1 VTNVSISLRLTAWFS
16 AVFLAGFVLFGIVMW
31 LQLATSL
38 EQGRKRT
45 LSRRA
50 SRLGDL
56 VRDYRGARS
65 EVLAARYAEFA
76 DATPEGNLIQL
87 YAEDGKRL
95 FPGTQTTSVF
105 PWPPL
110 RPSGEQYD
118 RVSNDDR
125 YFLVL
130 TRHTVIGG
138 ERYVVRVAGQLEDNR
153 LLLAMFTRGLVAATP
168 ALLLA
173 SALFGYLLSRRALR
187 PVDRLTLA
195 LRSISIG
202 NLPERL
208 PVQATG
214 DELQRLATTCNEML
228 ARVEGAVGRINRF
241 TADASHELRSPI
253 SFIRTVAEYG
263 LRNPQLD
270 SESRQGFEEILVE
283 AEEASRLLE
292 DMLCLA
298 RADAGQAEVHFEPVN
313 LSEVLEEV
321 CEKARPIAQ
330 KKQQRLTLSQDV
342 SHHLMV
348 QGDRSA
354 LRRLIWTLLDNAM
367 KYTPERGRVE
377 IQAEGMSSAV
387 RLTVRDSGVG
397 IAANVLPRVFDRFFR
412 ADASRSQTEGS
423 GLGLAIAKW
432 IADCHRATLTVDSVP
447 GQGSIFRVDFPA
459 AT

>member
-1 VTNVSISLRLTAWFS
+1 
-16 AVFLAGFVLFGIVMW
+16 M
-31 LQLATSL
+31 
-38 EQGRKRT
+38 
-45 LSRRA
+45 
-50 SRLGDL
+50 
-56 VRDYRGARS
+56 
-65 EVLAARYAEFA
+65 
-76 DATPEGNLIQL
+76 
-87 YAEDGKRL
+87 
-95 FPGTQTTSVF
+95 
-105 PWPPL
+105 
-110 RPSGEQYD
+110 
-118 RVSNDDR
+118 
-125 YFLVL
+125 L

-270 SESRQGFEEILVE
+270 PESRQGFEEILVE

-292 DMLCLA
+292 DMLCMA

-354 LRRLIWTLLDNAM
+354 LRRLIWTLLDKCN
-367 KYTPERGRVE
+367 E
-377 IQAEGMSSAV
+377 IYA
-387 RLTVRDSGVG
+387 
-397 IAANVLPRVFDRFFR
+397 R
-412 ADASRSQTEGS
+412 AGKGSRSRPKEC
-423 GLGLAIAKW
+423 LA
-432 IADCHRATLTVDSVP
+432 R
-447 GQGSIFRVDFPA
+447 
-459 AT
+459 